1 MNQEAFFTLTERL
14 QGHLQGSECLFANL
28 HAETTDFVR
37 LNQNRIRQ
45 AGQVQSAGLGLTL
58 IDGARQ
64 IEGDCTLS
72 GDPAA
77 DLALASGLLTR
88 LRERLPQVPDDPYLN
103 YSTEPTTSNQCQTAD
118 LPAPAAA
125 VEQLIAL
132 AAGLDLVGIWASGR
146 LASGLASSLGHR
158 HWHQSESFHLDWSCH
173 LDHDKAVKDSL
184 AGRDW
189 QPDLL
194 AARLAAQRERL
205 ELMARPQRT
214 LAPGRYRAY
223 LAPAAVAEL
232 LELLGWGGFGLKDH
246 RTRQSPLQ
254 ALADGTAQ
262 LAPTVTLTEEHRR
275 GLAPGFTAEG
285 FVLPPTVTLIDAGRF
300 GTCLTDARSGR
311 EYDQAVN
318 AGNEAPE
325 ALAMT
330 AGDLPADAILERLGE
345 GLYISN
351 LWYCNWSDRNT
362 CRLTGMTRFGS
373 AWVEQG
379 RLAAPLAVMR
389 FDDSLYRLL
398 GEHLEAI
405 GAEREL
411 LLSADTYDGRTSAS
425 SLLPGLLVSGI
436 ELAL

>member
-1 MNQEAFFTLTERL
+1 MNQTAFFTLTERL
-14 QGHLQGSECLFANL
+14 QGHLRGSECLFANL
-28 HAETTDFVR
+28 HAESTDFVR

-45 AGQVQSAGLGLTL
+45 AGHVQSAALGLTL
-58 IDGARQ
+58 IDGAKQ

-77 DLALASGLLTR
+77 DLALAGDLLAGLR
-88 LRERLPQVPDDPYLN
+88 ARLPQVPDDPYLH
-103 YSTEPTTSNQCQTAD
+103 YSHEPTTSDQHQAAE
-118 LPAPAAA
+118 LPDPVAAI
-125 VEQLIAL
+125 EQLIGL
-132 AAGLDLVGIWASGR
+132 ADGLDLVGIWASGQ

-158 HWHQSESFHLDWSCH
+158 HWHQSESFNLDFSCH
-173 LDHDKAVKDSL
+173 LDQDRAVKDSL

-189 QPDLL
+189 QPERL

-205 ELMARPQRT
+205 DLMARPRHT
-214 LAPGRYRAY
+214 PSPGCYRAY

-232 LELLGWGGFGLKDH
+232 LDLLGWGGFGQKDH

-254 ALADGTAQ
+254 ALADGRVQ
-262 LAPTVTLTEEHRR
+262 LAPTVTLREEHHR
-275 GLAPGFTAEG
+275 GLAPGFSAEG
-285 FVLPPTVTLIDAGRF
+285 FVLPPTVELIEAGRF
-300 GTCLTDARSGR
+300 GTCLTDARSGK
-311 EYDQAVN
+311 EYAQPVN
-318 AGNEAPE
+318 AGSEAPE
-325 ALAMT
+325 ALAMA
-330 AGDLPADAILERLGE
+330 AGDLPTAAVLEQLGE

-373 AWVEQG
+373 AWVEAG

-398 GEHLEAI
+398 GERLEALTS
-405 GAEREL
+405 EREL
-411 LLSADTYDGRTSAS
+411 LLSADSYGGRSSAS